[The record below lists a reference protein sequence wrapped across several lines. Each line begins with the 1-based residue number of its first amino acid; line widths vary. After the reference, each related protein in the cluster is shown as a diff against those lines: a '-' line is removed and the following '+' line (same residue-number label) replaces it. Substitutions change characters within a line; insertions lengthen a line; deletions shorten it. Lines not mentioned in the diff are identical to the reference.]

1 MEAHPRAA
9 RRAPLSRD
17 RVLRA
22 GVALADARSLERLSM
37 RALGRV
43 LGVEAMSLYNHVA
56 NKDALLDGMVDL
68 VIAEIDVPEQED
80 EWRTALRRRAQSA
93 RAAFAR
99 HPWARRL
106 IHVRA
111 SSGPARLRSFDATLA
126 CLRRA
131 GFSHRLTVETLSIL
145 DAYVDGF
152 GAQRLDVATADVP
165 DDVAIAEAMAEWL
178 PPAEYPY
185 LSALIHEHVLR
196 EGYDEEAS
204 FAFGLDLVLDGLEA
218 RLATVG
224 RDEGRAPR

>member
-1 MEAHPRAA
+1 MVEPSESS
-9 RRAPLSRD
+9 RRAPLSRP

-22 GVALADARSLERLSM
+22 AVQMADERGLDGLSM
-37 RALGRV
+37 RALGRA

-56 NKDALLDGMVDL
+56 HKDDLLDGMVDL
-68 VIAEIDVPEQED
+68 VIAEIDVPHPAD
-80 EWRTALRRRAQSA
+80 PWKPGMRRRAESS

-106 IHVRA
+106 IHTRA
-111 SSGPARLRSFDATLA
+111 SSGPARLHAFEATIG

-131 GFSHRLTVETLSIL
+131 GFSHALTVHALSTL

-152 GAQRLDVATADVP
+152 GAQRLAIGAAEVP
-165 DDVAIAEAMAEWL
+165 DDVAMAEAIAAWL
-178 PPAEYPY
+178 PASEYPA

-218 RLATVG
+218 RLAASA
-224 RDEGRAPR
+224 R